1 MSTLSRILFV
11 CVHPRSPDTVAC
23 SAILLTFQVSFGAM
37 YLHMSVDSQPI
48 LIQHRI
54 LYYIFV
60 CIALKWDTS
69 ATFHNWTLSDSR
81 RSKQTNRVKT
91 TTLGQHDFL
100 DRERASGKAVG
111 FYT

>member
-60 CIALKWDTS
+60 CIPQVTPCDPQFWC
-69 ATFHNWTLSDSR
+69 
-81 RSKQTNRVKT
+81 QTVI
-91 TTLGQHDFL
+91 F
-100 DRERASGKAVG
+100 AA
-111 FYT
+111 